1 LRLTI
6 FLMVLL
12 LCASPAM
19 AAESSPEECL
29 DYVNS
34 YLLDKDY
41 ANAMAWVDYGLRN
54 YPGNLKLEIVRFKVA
69 INDMDKKNDTLAR
82 DRLKSLL
89 SGRSNEL
96 NDAVFNALIDSG
108 YYRPNMRL
116 VLPTNSKG
124 IDYFLSVVPLDV
136 IAVGINRI
144 IPKMPEDADVK
155 VALPVMWQPV
165 IWVRNVSDYTV
176 KSARVSIDLGQASQS
191 AADTEPLPA
200 TPVQSG
206 RGGKDDAAGPG
217 GIKASRQPMDMPTDL
232 PEADRPE
239 QPSSSGSSQA
249 TSEFTIR
256 PGDMKKVVLI
266 TPLAFQG
273 ERLTQPLQC
282 TISWINREEDRTS
295 PLLIADRIDPD
306 DVPVFNLNALE
317 KP

>member
-1 LRLTI
+1 
-6 FLMVLL
+6 
-12 LCASPAM
+12 M

-54 YPGNLKLEIVRFKVA
+54 YPGNLKLEIARFKVA
-69 INDMDKKNDTLAR
+69 INDMDKKNDAPAR

-96 NDAVFNALIDSG
+96 NDAIYDALIDSG

-124 IDYFLSVVPLDV
+124 IDYFPTAVPLDV
-136 IAVGINRI
+136 IAVGMNRI
-144 IPKMPEDADVK
+144 IPKMPEEADVK

-165 IWVRNVSDYTV
+165 IWVRNVSDYTI
-176 KSARVSIDLGQASQS
+176 KSARISIELGQTSQL
-191 AADTEPLPA
+191 AADREPLPA
-200 TPVQSG
+200 TPAQPG
-206 RGGKDDAAGPG
+206 REGRENAAGPG
-217 GIKASRQPMDMPTDL
+217 DTKASRPPMDMPADV
-232 PEADRPE
+232 PEADNPE
-239 QPSSSGSSQA
+239 QPSSRSSSQA
-249 TSEFTIR
+249 SGEFTIR
-256 PGDMKKVVLI
+256 PGDMKRVALI
-266 TPLAFQG
+266 TPLTFQG
-273 ERLTQPLQC
+273 ERLAQPLQC
-282 TISWINREEDRTS
+282 IISWINREEDRTS
-295 PLLIADRIDPD
+295 PLLIADKIDPD